1 MTPILPTEKEIIA
14 SESLVILTPDV
25 EYIPQNDIEII
36 DSYLELLLLINPTYE
51 LSGTVTTS
59 VNGLI
64 TIDAPLLL
72 QIKNT
77 VISEVMG
84 KYVCELDYVI
94 GIVDAEIDVQ
104 LGSYLSDIFSLVRV
118 KYENLDNVNSFYDS
132 AMQSMGM

>member
-1 MTPILPTEKEIIA
+1 MNPILPTEKEIIA

-72 QIKNT
+72 EIKNT
-77 VISEVMG
+77 VISKVMG

>member
-1 MTPILPTEKEIIA
+1 MNPILPTEKEIIA

-72 QIKNT
+72 EIKNT
-77 VISEVMG
+77 VISKVMG

-132 AMQSMGM
+132 AMQPRGM